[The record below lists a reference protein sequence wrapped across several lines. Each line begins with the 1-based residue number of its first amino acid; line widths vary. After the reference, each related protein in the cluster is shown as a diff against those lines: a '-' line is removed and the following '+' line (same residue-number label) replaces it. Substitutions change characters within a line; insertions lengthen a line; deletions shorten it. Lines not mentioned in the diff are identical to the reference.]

1 MNDSEAK
8 LFTAIRSLDPSARKH
23 ILEYMKDNIPNYHRL
38 EINPHPDQYTE
49 FIDNILIFE
58 YLYSQFNE
66 EYTKE
71 TFPEVIKKYI
81 PYE

>member
-1 MNDSEAK
+1 MNESEAK
-8 LFTAIRSLDPSARKH
+8 LFKAIRSLDSQTRKQ
-23 ILEYMKDNIPNYHRL
+23 ILEYMKENIPNYHRL

-49 FIDNILIFE
+49 FIDNILIYE
-58 YLYSQFNE
+58 YIISHE
-66 EYTKE
+66 EE

>member
-58 YLYSQFNE
+58 YLKDE
-66 EYTKE
+66 E

-81 PYE
+81 PYDSKKDE

>member
-1 MNDSEAK
+1 MIPK
-8 LFTAIRSLDPSARKH
+8 LNSSLQSGLWIKH

-58 YLYSQFNE
+58 YLKDE
-66 EYTKE
+66 E